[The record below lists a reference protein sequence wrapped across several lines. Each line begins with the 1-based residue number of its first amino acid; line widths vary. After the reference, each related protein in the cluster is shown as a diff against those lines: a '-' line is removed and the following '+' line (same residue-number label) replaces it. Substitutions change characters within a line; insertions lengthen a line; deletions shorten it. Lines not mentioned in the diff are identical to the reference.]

1 MERSSIRVDIAP
13 LQPEKLAS
21 SQPRVDRQQ
30 VQNLQPI
37 AFSGLQASPC
47 NAQQPLTYLDPSTSD
62 HIDWFVRRDQMPVLT
77 TVWLV
82 VNRIYLE
89 HVSKI
94 EVPGKSEQRR
104 TQDSLGTFAV
114 DQVNCPS
121 PSGLWPVAIRGW

>member
-1 MERSSIRVDIAP
+1 
-13 LQPEKLAS
+13 
-21 SQPRVDRQQ
+21 
-30 VQNLQPI
+30 
-37 AFSGLQASPC
+37 
-47 NAQQPLTYLDPSTSD
+47 
-62 HIDWFVRRDQMPVLT
+62 MPVLT